1 MAGSKIYFASDFHL
15 GVPNKEHSERR
26 EREICRWLDHI
37 KPDASDLYLVGDLF
51 DFWYE
56 YKTVIPKGFIRFQG
70 KLAELADAGIQIH
83 IFTGNHD
90 MWMFRYFEEQLGAMM
105 YRKPIIV
112 QFGSKKYFIGHGDGL
127 GPGDFKYKFIKSV
140 FANPLCIWLFHRL
153 HPNFGIGIANNWSRR
168 SAVTNLPADEIYKG
182 DDKEYLNQF
191 IESKLKEEHIDVFI
205 FGHRH
210 LKLDLKVGENSR
222 YINLGA
228 WFKKGQYAVL
238 DGENLQFLDWEFDG

>member
-1 MAGSKIYFASDFHL
+1 M
-15 GVPNKEHSERR
+15 
-26 EREICRWLDHI
+26 
-37 KPDASDLYLVGDLF
+37 
-51 DFWYE
+51 
-56 YKTVIPKGFIRFQG
+56 FQ
-70 KLAELADAGIQIH
+70 
-83 IFTGNHD
+83 
-90 MWMFRYFEEQLGAMM
+90 YFEEQLGAKM
-105 YRKPIIV
+105 YRKPISI
-112 QFGSKKYFIGHGDGL
+112 QFGTKKYFIGHGDGL

-182 DDKEYLNQF
+182 DDKEYLNQY
-191 IESKLKEEHIDVFI
+191 IESKLKEELIDVFI

-238 DGENLQFLDWEFDG
+238 DGEVLEFLDWEFEG